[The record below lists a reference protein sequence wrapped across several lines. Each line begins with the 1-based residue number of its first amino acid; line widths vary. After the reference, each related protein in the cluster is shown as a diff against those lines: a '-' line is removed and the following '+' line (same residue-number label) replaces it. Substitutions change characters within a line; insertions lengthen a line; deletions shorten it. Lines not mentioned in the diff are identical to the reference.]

1 MTQTL
6 IGLMSREQKALMSN
20 NVFDNIFYCIIN
32 IMKRNI
38 LILSLAMLA
47 VVATSCKKE
56 DDASLCKEA
65 FHGKTEQPNTK
76 THLVSDNDLS
86 LKWDL
91 DLTTYPEDI
100 IVYAQ
105 TGTDGD
111 GNPVYDMTEYTASE
125 VTVGGTKAKFDV
137 AHGACVTGSTYKA
150 FYPADLVD
158 VTTHEVWTLKPGYQ
172 ERTWH
177 NQQQVRPSGSG
188 GTWTNVTIANRS
200 TYYDRTVEPTYGTT
214 EIATTMTL
222 PTTQL
227 YKDLSMR
234 QSPMMAETENGSR
247 DLQFF
252 NMCGGLELYFQEE
265 GINITHIELVTDNQM
280 ISGQFPINDGM
291 VIADGETDIYNRN
304 HDYLETRDRGDVT
317 AQNENWN
324 TVTLDCTNNINPDGS
339 IGVDITNGE
348 NFYITLPVGEYESF
362 YIVAYSEDGQ
372 QFVKKLRLE
381 DGHSFIIQRS
391 KFSRIAFHNPEFR
404 TPPGTVPGE
413 FSVSPNHHVYFA
425 HGNLWYAPYLGSPWA
440 NEPNDAAGYQWYIA
454 YEQFDNFATGT
465 DPYGYNGGANADK
478 YLDGSAN
485 YVNPYNWYGDI
496 AQNVSYNTRTEST
509 PKQQDKWELYC
520 WSNGGAGYSDFG
532 RTTINNTNSDS
543 PLVGGAYTEWG
554 SNPIYNGTSVPN
566 QWRTLTGGTNGE
578 WHYLLMKRKAASAG
592 GQYDDAQPLDGTPFN
607 GGSFVGSNN
616 EGARWAL
623 VMVAGVPGLLIFP
636 DHYTWP
642 AGVPKPKYINTIT
655 KNANTYID
663 WINEASND
671 VPNYTFC
678 RAQVG
683 DDVDYD
689 LNDPSCP
696 LSMNNEFRR
705 LELEGFVF
713 LPCVG
718 QRNGYDIRYCGGL
731 NNPTTGEDGSGWGQC
746 IRYYSATPAGSDLAY
761 YLGVKLSGNDR
772 MDIIAGDVAD
782 NSEGLI
788 NNNRYWGRAIRLVMD
803 VQ

>member
-1 MTQTL
+1 
-6 IGLMSREQKALMSN
+6 
-20 NVFDNIFYCIIN
+20 
-32 IMKRNI
+32 MKRNI
-38 LILSLAMLA
+38 LILMLAMLA
-47 VVATSCKKE
+47 MVATSCKKE
-56 DDASLCKEA
+56 DAATLCKDA
-65 FHGKTEQPNTK
+65 FRGRIEQSNTK
-76 THLVSDNDLS
+76 THLVSDDDLR

-91 DLTTYPEDI
+91 DLDAYPEEI

-105 TGTDGD
+105 IGTDAD
-111 GNPVYDMTEYTASE
+111 NNPIYDMAEYSATD
-125 VTVGGTKAKFDV
+125 VTQGGTKAQFDLSN
-137 AHGACVTGSTYKA
+137 GSCVTGSKYKA
-150 FYPADLVD
+150 FYPADFVD
-158 VTTHEVWTLKPGYQ
+158 VATS
-172 ERTWH
+172 ERWEIKDGWEQGTGTYS
-177 NQQQVRPSGSG
+177 NRVRRIGSG
-188 GTWTNVTIANRS
+188 TAWKNATTVNDNNRA
-200 TYYDRTVEPTYGTT
+200 TYYNRIIEPIYGTT
-214 EIATTMTL
+214 TIATTMTL

-234 QSPMMAETENGSR
+234 QSPMMAEAEGDTR
-247 DLQFF
+247 DLQFY
-252 NMCGGLELYFQEE
+252 NMCGGLELYFQQE
-265 GINITHIELVTDNQM
+265 GVKITHLELVTDNQM
-280 ISGQFPINDGM
+280 LSGQFTIHDGLTLD
-291 VIADGETDIYNRN
+291 DGQTDPFNRN
-304 HDYLETRDRGDVT
+304 HAYIETSDRGAVT

-324 TVTLDCTNNINPDGS
+324 TVTLDCTNIVNPDGS

-362 YIVAYSEDGQ
+362 YIVAYSEDGT
-372 QFVKKLRLE
+372 QFVKKLKLE
-381 DGHSFIIQRS
+381 AGHEFVIQRS
-391 KFSRIAFHNPEFR
+391 KFSRIEFHDPEFV

-440 NEPNDAAGYQWYIA
+440 NEPGESAGTQWYIA

-478 YLDGSAN
+478 YLDGSAT
-485 YVNPYNWYGDI
+485 YVNPYDWYGDI
-496 AQNVSYNTRTEST
+496 SRNVSYNTSREST
-509 PKQQDKWELYC
+509 PKQTEDAWELYC
-520 WSNGGAGYSDFG
+520 WSNGGEGYSNFG
-532 RTTINNTNSDS
+532 RTFVNNVNNGS
-543 PLVGGAYTEWG
+543 PLVGGSYTEWG

-566 QWRTLTGGTNGE
+566 QWRTLTGGAEGE
-578 WHYLLMKRKAASAG
+578 WHYLLMDRRAASAG

-642 AGVPKPKYINTIT
+642 AGVPRPKYINTLL
-655 KNANTYID
+655 KEDGRNSID
-663 WINEASND
+663 WINEESTD

-678 RAQVG
+678 RAERG

-689 LNDPSCP
+689 LDDPNCP

-705 LELEGFVF
+705 LEMAGFVF

-731 NNPTTGEDGSGWGQC
+731 NNPTTGTDGNGWGQC
-746 IRYYSATPAGSDLAY
+746 IRYYSASPAGSDLAY
-761 YLGVKLSGNDR
+761 YLGVKLSGDDR
-772 MDIIAGDVAD
+772 MDIIAGGTED
-782 NSEGLI
+782 NVESLVS
-788 NNNRYWGRAIRLVMD
+788 NSRFWGRAIRLVMD